1 MAESH
6 VISALIKKRSELSGE
21 IEHYE
26 KIIKECREN
35 LTSIDKT
42 IHIFDETYDL
52 RTVKSKRV
60 IRNNYFSSGEA
71 TKMVLDVLRTANEPI
86 KTDNLIDVLA
96 EKKSF
101 HFKDRK
107 ERYAF
112 SKTVSVTL
120 NSIYKKGLIE
130 KSAKE
135 KGVVLW
141 SVVKIA

>member
-6 VISALIKKRSELSGE
+6 VISALVKKRSELSGE

-60 IRNNYFSSGEA
+60 IKNSYFTSGEA
-71 TKMVLDVLRTANEPI
+71 TKMVLDILRT
-86 KTDNLIDVLA
+86 TDKPLRTDEISDIVA
-96 EKKSF
+96 SKKSLILEGRDKVNF
-101 HFKDRK
+101 QKSIL
-107 ERYAF
+107 YALNT
-112 SKTVSVTL
+112 SEKRGLVVSVGKDGL
-120 NSIYKKGLIE
+120 SLMWSI
-130 KSAKE
+130 A
-135 KGVVLW
+135 
-141 SVVKIA
+141 KIA

>member
-26 KIIKECREN
+26 KIIKEHRAN

-52 RTVKSKRV
+52 RSIKSKRV
-60 IRNNYFSSGEA
+60 VRNSYFSSGEA
-71 TKMVLDVLRTANEPI
+71 TKMVLDVLRTADKPI
-86 KTDNLIDVLA
+86 KTDNLIDILA
-96 EKKSF
+96 DKKTL
-101 HFKDRK
+101 HFRDKK
-107 ERYAF
+107 ERYTF

-141 SVVKIA
+141 SIAKIA

>member
-6 VISALIKKRSELSGE
+6 VISALVKKRSELSGE

-60 IRNNYFSSGEA
+60 IKNSYFTNGEA
-71 TKMVLDVLRTANEPI
+71 TKMVLDVLRT
-86 KTDNLIDVLA
+86 TDKPLRTDEISDIVA
-96 EKKSF
+96 SKKSLILEG
-101 HFKDRK
+101 KDK
-107 ERYAF
+107 INFQKSILYALNT
-112 SKTVSVTL
+112 SEKRGLVISVG
-120 NSIYKKGLIE
+120 KDGL
-130 KSAKE
+130 S
-135 KGVVLW
+135 LMW
-141 SVVKIA
+141 SVAKIA

>member
-26 KIIKECREN
+26 KIIKECRAN

-52 RTVKSKRV
+52 RSIKSKRV
-60 IRNNYFSSGEA
+60 VRNSYFSSGEA
-71 TKMVLDVLRTANEPI
+71 TKMVLDVLRTADKPI
-86 KTDNLIDVLA
+86 KTDNLIDILA
-96 EKKSF
+96 DKKTL
-101 HFKDRK
+101 HFRDRK
-107 ERYAF
+107 ERYTF

-141 SVVKIA
+141 SIAKIA

>member
-26 KIIKECREN
+26 KLLKEYREN

-42 IHIFDETYDL
+42 IHIFDDSYDL
-52 RTVKSKRV
+52 RTIKSKRIV
-60 IRNNYFSSGEA
+60 RNSYFASGEA
-71 TKMVLDVLRTANEPI
+71 TKMVLDVLRTAVKPI
-86 KTDNLIDVLA
+86 KTDNLIDILA
-96 EKKSF
+96 DKKSLVF
-101 HFKDRK
+101 QDSK
-107 ERYAF
+107 ERYSF

-120 NSIYKKGLIE
+120 NSIHKKGLI
-130 KSAKE
+130 KKVDKE

-141 SVVKIA
+141 SIAKIA

>member
-6 VISALIKKRSELSGE
+6 VISALVKKRSELSGE

-26 KIIKECREN
+26 KIIKTYREN

-60 IRNNYFSSGEA
+60 IRNSYFSSGEA
-71 TKMVLDVLRTANEPI
+71 TKMVLDVLRAADKPI
-86 KTDNLIDVLA
+86 KTDNLIDILA
-96 EKKSF
+96 DKKSLY
-101 HFKDRK
+101 FKDRK

-120 NSIYKKGLIE
+120 NSIYKISKRNYLSCG
-130 KSAKE
+130 
-135 KGVVLW
+135 
-141 SVVKIA
+141 

>member
-1 MAESH
+1 MAENH
-6 VISALIKKRSELSGE
+6 IISALIKKRSELSGE

-26 KIIKECREN
+26 KIVKECRAN

-52 RTVKSKRV
+52 RSIKSKRV
-60 IRNNYFSSGEA
+60 VRNSYFSSGEA
-71 TKMVLDVLRTANEPI
+71 TKMVLDVLRTADKPI
-86 KTDNLIDVLA
+86 KTDNLIDILA
-96 EKKSF
+96 DKKTL
-101 HFKDRK
+101 HFRDKK
-107 ERYAF
+107 ERYTF

-141 SVVKIA
+141 SIAKIA